1 MAGGSLVERPGR
13 RVLPLGWA
21 QCVALFGP
29 HEFSEFPGA
38 ALGRRCHQTNLEGK
52 MFVLMGFNGQ
62 VWEFANHTTSISSK
76 NDSWFMTHTIS
87 ALFTSERRRKRGSLK
102 ETKISFSPVE
112 AWRSTPCAIW
122 SVGPVL
128 DHTLS
133 SGSCAVLH
141 CGGCFNWPR
150 DPHRCWLPRRL
161 ATRRCEWKLSICV
174 LKSWLEFA
182 KSVALFACTK
192 RV

>member
-76 NDSWFMTHTIS
+76 NDS
-87 ALFTSERRRKRGSLK
+87 
-102 ETKISFSPVE
+102 
-112 AWRSTPCAIW
+112 
-122 SVGPVL
+122 
-128 DHTLS
+128 
-133 SGSCAVLH
+133 
-141 CGGCFNWPR
+141 
-150 DPHRCWLPRRL
+150 
-161 ATRRCEWKLSICV
+161 
-174 LKSWLEFA
+174 
-182 KSVALFACTK
+182 
-192 RV
+192 